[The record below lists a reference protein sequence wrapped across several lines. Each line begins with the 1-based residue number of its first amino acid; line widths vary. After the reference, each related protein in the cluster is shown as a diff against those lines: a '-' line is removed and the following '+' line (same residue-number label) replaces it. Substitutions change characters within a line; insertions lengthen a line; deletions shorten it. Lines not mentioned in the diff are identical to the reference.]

1 MSVRSRRARLAL
13 SQHFLVS
20 EAVAAQLVD
29 SAEIGPRDLVLD
41 LGAGAGV
48 LTAEI
53 ASRAGRVLAVE
64 VDPDLAGR
72 LRRRFAARPSVEVL
86 EADLR
91 SVAMPAIPFKVVSN
105 PPFHLTSDLLHR
117 LLDDPGVPL
126 ARAELVL
133 SWGAAIGR
141 ASVYPST
148 VAALS
153 WQPWFELVVTRRLPA
168 RLFAPAPASDAGV
181 LSIRR
186 RPRPLIAPEERRPFV
201 GLVRSAFRRGTPAAA
216 LGRERWGRVAGRLG
230 VAASAR
236 ANELD
241 VWQWVR
247 VFELAGAGST
257 LRRS

>member
-1 MSVRSRRARLAL
+1 VSVRARRARLAL
-13 SQHFLVS
+13 SQNFLVS
-20 EAVAAQLVD
+20 EAVAAQLVE

-41 LGAGAGV
+41 LGAGTGV

-53 ASRAGRVLAVE
+53 ASRAGRVVAVE
-64 VDPDLAGR
+64 LDPDLAGR
-72 LRRRFAARPSVEVL
+72 LRHRFAASPSVDVL

-91 SVAMPAIPFKVVSN
+91 SVRMPATAFKVVSN

-117 LLDDPGVPL
+117 LLDDPRVPL

-141 ASVYPST
+141 ASVYPSS

-186 RPRPLIAPEERRPFV
+186 RPRPLIALEARRAFV
-201 GLVRSAFRRGTPAAA
+201 GLLRSAFRRGTPAAV
-216 LGRERWGRVAGRLG
+216 LGRERWGRLAGRLG
-230 VAASAR
+230 LTDSAR
-236 ANELD
+236 ASDLD

-247 VFELAGAGST
+247 VFEVLSVRPT